1 MTRNRALSIKNW
13 IKTMGFELTKSH
25 HLDHRTKKIK
35 YYTLGNFGVYE
46 EITPTGASAH
56 KKTGTS
62 AQKKQKFISW
72 TPWGDHFEVNSVRD
86 LSQAYQ
92 NFVTYNP
99 N

>member
-1 MTRNRALSIKNW
+1 MTRNRALTIKNW

-46 EITPTGASAH
+46 EITPTR
-56 KKTGTS
+56 TS
-62 AQKKQKFISW
+62 THKKQKFISW

-92 NFVTYNP
+92 NFLTYNP